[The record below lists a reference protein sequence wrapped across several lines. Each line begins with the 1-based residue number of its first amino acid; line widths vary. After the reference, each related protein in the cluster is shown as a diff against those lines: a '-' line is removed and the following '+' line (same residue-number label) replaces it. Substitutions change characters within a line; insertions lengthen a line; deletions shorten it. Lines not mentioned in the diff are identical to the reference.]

1 VNKQLEEK
9 VANASKSLVAGA
21 IGKIQAKENKNIAN
35 ASKSLVADAIGKIQ
49 VNEKNTVRE
58 GVEFKIKQVKGLTN
72 ANVAEFM
79 KKWNT
84 SKNKTIFNQAR
95 KRGAGRL
102 AGKAKTEERGKNK
115 ADDDEA
121 ETEATRLFNVGSGV
135 KNLTRGKEE
144 RDVNKNVLEKTRKL
158 VGFGIGGKAREKFLT
173 RGRGMQNTRPLVKE
187 LDERLALIN
196 TVKNFP
202 NRKELEKRIQNSN
215 TTINRV
221 RALVKASQNKRN
233 KNIENA
239 SKSLVADVK
248 AKENKNI
255 ENASKSLVAG
265 AIEKA
270 TKNETIRQ
278 GVEFKIKQIE
288 GLTNADVK
296 EFMNKWNKSK
306 NKTIFNQARKRGAG
320 RLAGKS
326 KTEERAK
333 EGADTNNGEATRLF
347 NAGGGVKNLTR
358 GKNERD
364 VNKNVLERTR
374 KLVGFGIGGK
384 AREKFL
390 TRGRGM
396 PNTAPLVKELDE
408 RLALINKVKNRANR
422 KELEKLIRNSN
433 TTINRVRAAV
443 NAKETTIV
451 NPLFEPEPENFKV
464 NPLFEESKPSFRAL
478 VQKNKEK
485 RVVNAVKLAGK
496 KVAVSQATGPERVRL
511 ARNLAPTTQ
520 KNVKKANNAVKL
532 LVPKVEPVKPKV
544 DPKARNN
551 KFIKTGVTQVGT
563 NKAQAR
569 RNELAA
575 RKAAKKAETQKTLNA
590 RKNKVEALKAAKAA
604 KVNETDIFSE
614 VPLKPRVSPIK
625 KRGDLEKVEPPKVEP
640 VKPKVEPPK
649 VEPPKVEPPKVEPVK
664 PKVDPKVRNNKFI
677 KTGVTQVGTNKAQ
690 ARRNELAA
698 RKAAKKAEVQK
709 TLNARKKKVEALKA
723 AKAAKVNETDIF
735 SEVPLKPRV
744 SPIKKRGDLEKVGTN
759 KAEAAK
765 VEPVKPVESNINRI
779 KRTGAAAEAKRKAKA
794 ELRKKNREV
803 AKATGKG
810 VKSTQKKQ
818 QLKRK

>member
-1 VNKQLEEK
+1 MNILNKQAAGQAKKLERAKPKNENNF
-9 VANASKSLVAGA
+9 NASKAMNILNKQAAG
-21 IGKIQAKENKNIAN
+21 QAKKLERAKPKNENNFN
-35 ASKSLVADAIGKIQ
+35 ASKAMNILNKQAAEEPNKPPNVPKGTNESKNLINSVSKATTHGDLRKIYLKATLKLHPNKGGDENLFKMFMSAYEKRKLMLTNRPTGNVGAVQLAIG
-49 VNEKNTVRE
+49 NN
-58 GVEFKIKQVKGLTN
+58 KQ
-72 ANVAEFM
+72 
-79 KKWNT
+79 
-84 SKNKTIFNQAR
+84 
-95 KRGAGRL
+95 
-102 AGKAKTEERGKNK
+102 
-115 ADDDEA
+115 D
-121 ETEATRLFNVGSGV
+121 
-135 KNLTRGKEE
+135 
-144 RDVNKNVLEKTRKL
+144 
-158 VGFGIGGKAREKFLT
+158 
-173 RGRGMQNTRPLVKE
+173 
-187 LDERLALIN
+187 
-196 TVKNFP
+196 
-202 NRKELEKRIQNSN
+202 
-215 TTINRV
+215 
-221 RALVKASQNKRN
+221 
-233 KNIENA
+233 
-239 SKSLVADVK
+239 
-248 AKENKNI
+248 
-255 ENASKSLVAG
+255 
-265 AIEKA
+265 
-270 TKNETIRQ
+270 TIRQ

-288 GLTNADVK
+288 GLTNADVT

-306 NKTIFNQARKRGAG
+306 NKTIFNQARKRGEG

-433 TTINRVRAAV
+433 TTINRVRAEV
-443 NAKETTIV
+443 NKTTIV

-520 KNVKKANNAVKL
+520 NNVKKANNAVKL
-532 LVPKVEPVKPKV
+532 LVPKVEPAKPKV

-575 RKAAKKAETQKTLNA
+575 RKAAKKAEVQKTLNEQKK
-590 RKNKVEALKAAKAA
+590 RVEALKAAKAA

-625 KRGDLEKVEPPKVEP
+625 KRGDLE
-640 VKPKVEPPK
+640 KVEPPK

-723 AKAAKVNETDIF
+723 AQVEP
-735 SEVPLKPRV
+735 VKP
-744 SPIKKRGDLEKVGTN
+744 
-759 KAEAAK
+759 K
-765 VEPVKPVESNINRI
+765 VEPVKPKVEPVKPKVEPVKPKEPVLSNINRI
-779 KRTGAAAEAKRKAKA
+779 KKAGEAAAAKRSLKA
-794 ELRKKNREV
+794 EQRKLNKQL
-803 AKATGKG
+803 AKTTGQS
-810 VKSTQKKQ
+810 VKATQKKQ
-818 QLKRK
+818 QMKRKSNPKT

>member
-1 VNKQLEEK
+1 M
-9 VANASKSLVAGA
+9 
-21 IGKIQAKENKNIAN
+21 
-35 ASKSLVADAIGKIQ
+35 
-49 VNEKNTVRE
+49 R
-58 GVEFKIKQVKGLTN
+58 
-72 ANVAEFM
+72 
-79 KKWNT
+79 
-84 SKNKTIFNQAR
+84 
-95 KRGAGRL
+95 
-102 AGKAKTEERGKNK
+102 
-115 ADDDEA
+115 
-121 ETEATRLFNVGSGV
+121 
-135 KNLTRGKEE
+135 
-144 RDVNKNVLEKTRKL
+144 
-158 VGFGIGGKAREKFLT
+158 
-173 RGRGMQNTRPLVKE
+173 
-187 LDERLALIN
+187 
-196 TVKNFP
+196 
-202 NRKELEKRIQNSN
+202 SN
-215 TTINRV
+215 
-221 RALVKASQNKRN
+221 
-233 KNIENA
+233 
-239 SKSLVADVK
+239 
-248 AKENKNI
+248 
-255 ENASKSLVAG
+255 
-265 AIEKA
+265 
-270 TKNETIRQ
+270 
-278 GVEFKIKQIE
+278 
-288 GLTNADVK
+288 
-296 EFMNKWNKSK
+296 
-306 NKTIFNQARKRGAG
+306 
-320 RLAGKS
+320 
-326 KTEERAK
+326 
-333 EGADTNNGEATRLF
+333 DTNNGEATRLF

-396 PNTAPLVKELDE
+396 PNTEPLVKELDE

-433 TTINRVRAAV
+433 TTINRVRAEV
-443 NAKETTIV
+443 NKTTIV
-451 NPLFEPEPENFKV
+451 NPLFEPDPVNFKV
-464 NPLFEESKPSFRAL
+464 NPLFEESKPSVKAL
-478 VQKNKEK
+478 VQENK
-485 RVVNAVKLAGK
+485 VNAVNLIP
-496 KVAVSQATGPERVRL
+496 AT
-511 ARNLAPTTQ
+511 
-520 KNVKKANNAVKL
+520 NNAVKVL
-532 LVPKVEPVKPKV
+532 

-551 KFIKTGVTQVGT
+551 RFKTKGVTQVAA

-575 RKAAKKAETQKTLNA
+575 RKAAKKAETQKTLNEQKK
-590 RKNKVEALKAAKAA
+590 RVEALKAAKVEPA
-604 KVNETDIFSE
+604 K
-614 VPLKPRVSPIK
+614 P
-625 KRGDLEKVEPPKVEP
+625 KVEPPKVEP
-640 VKPKVEPPK
+640 VK
-649 VEPPKVEPPKVEPVK
+649 PKVEPVK